1 MKIGGTGVAV
11 DPKVSFNPLH
21 SIYEITDRGALLQ
34 ANWGG
39 VAYSP
44 DADLNR

>member
-1 MKIGGTGVAV
+1 M
-11 DPKVSFNPLH
+11 N
-21 SIYEITDRGALLQ
+21 YQITDRGALLQ

-44 DADLNR
+44 DADLKR